1 MEEERVQQPPLDES
15 RLERLD
21 ITGSAVRVLSGGQ
34 VTVTQ
39 SAVQNL
45 FAADA
50 DVRQST
56 VGSVKGERVSLSQGG
71 ALLVVGREVS
81 AEGAYVGLLV
91 TPSLGGDNVRPVLT
105 VPTAFALGA
114 GFFFGRWLVKSVGRL
129 FGR

>member
-1 MEEERVQQPPLDES
+1 MQEPPFDELP
-15 RLERLD
+15 RERLD
-21 ITGSAVRVLSGGQ
+21 ITQSAVRVLSGGQ

-50 DVRQST
+50 DVRQSS
-56 VGSVKGERVSLSQGG
+56 VGSVKGERVSLTQGG

-81 AEGAYVGLLV
+81 ADGVHVGLLV
-91 TPSLGGDNVRPVLT
+91 TPSLRGGNVRPVLT
-105 VPTAFALGA
+105 VPSAFALGA